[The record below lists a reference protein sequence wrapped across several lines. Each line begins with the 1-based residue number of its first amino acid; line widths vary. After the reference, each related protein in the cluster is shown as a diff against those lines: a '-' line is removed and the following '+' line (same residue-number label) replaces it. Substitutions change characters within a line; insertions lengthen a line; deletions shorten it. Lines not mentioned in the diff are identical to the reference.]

1 MDLTLDE
8 QHLIAE
14 FRKLTPSGRDEL
26 LAHAAS
32 LVHRDG
38 AEAQNEGTSPAN
50 QCSLK
55 SREKHPEAEKT
66 PIFTE

>member
-14 FRKLTPSGRDEL
+14 FRKLPPPGRDEL
-26 LAHAAS
+26 LAYATS
-32 LVHRDG
+32 LVRRAG
-38 AEAQNEGTSPAN
+38 AEVQNEGAPPAN
-50 QCSLK
+50 QCTLK
-55 SREKHPEAEKT
+55 SREEHPEAQKT

>member
-8 QHLIAE
+8 QRLITD

-26 LAHAAS
+26 LAYASS
-32 LVHRDG
+32 LVRRAG
-38 AEAQNEGTSPAN
+38 TKAQESASPAN
-50 QCSLK
+50 QCTLK
-55 SREKHPEAEKT
+55 SQEKHPEAQKT

>member
-8 QHLIAE
+8 QRLISD

-26 LAHAAS
+26 LAYTSS
-32 LVHRDG
+32 LVRRTG
-38 AEAQNEGTSPAN
+38 AEIREAISDAN
-50 QCSLK
+50 QCPLK
-55 SREKHPEAEKT
+55 SREKHPEAQKT

>member
-14 FRKLTPSGRDEL
+14 FRKLTPAARDEM
-26 LAHAAS
+26 LAYATS
-32 LVHRDG
+32 LVRRTG
-38 AEAQNEGTSPAN
+38 TEAQNEGTSPPN
-50 QCSLK
+50 QCTLK
-55 SREKHPEAEKT
+55 NREEHPETEKT